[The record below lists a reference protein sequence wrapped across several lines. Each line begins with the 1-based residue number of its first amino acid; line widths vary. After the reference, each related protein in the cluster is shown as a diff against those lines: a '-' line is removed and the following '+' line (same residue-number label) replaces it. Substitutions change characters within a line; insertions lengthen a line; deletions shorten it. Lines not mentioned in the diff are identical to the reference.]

1 MTSAAP
7 PVDFWSRR
15 KAGVEAEAR
24 AEVQA
29 DQAALEASELALQEE
44 KSDEELLVELEL
56 PDPDTLQPGDNIAGF
71 MVKAVP
77 ERLRRRALRQLWRI
91 NPVLANVDGL
101 VDYGQDFSDSAL
113 AVENLQTAYQVGK
126 GMLKHVQEM
135 ARQAEEK
142 SAEQARMQI
151 ETAPDALASL
161 QPEHIKDI
169 TADSEVPSEPTPS
182 AAPDLADTPAD
193 TDAAPPLISRM
204 AAPDTFAEPPVE
216 ELPLPRRRMQF
227 HFTPDPTPEIRT

>member
-1 MTSAAP
+1 LTAAAP

-15 KAGVEAEAR
+15 KARVEAEAR
-24 AEVQA
+24 AGEQA
-29 DQAALEASELALQEE
+29 DQAALEAAELALQEE
-44 KSDEELLVELEL
+44 KSDEELLLELEL

-71 MVKAVP
+71 MGKAVP

-142 SAEQARMQI
+142 AGETTEPRADAAPEAVHAEPG
-151 ETAPDALASL
+151 ESTAPAESDNEAPVQMTPAG
-161 QPEHIKDI
+161 PAEMADI
-169 TADSEVPSEPTPS
+169 E
-182 AAPDLADTPAD
+182 AD
-193 TDAAPPLISRM
+193 TDAAPDLAFAA
-204 AAPDTFAEPPVE
+204 AAPAPLADSDNEA
-216 ELPLPRRRMQF
+216 LPLPRRRMKFQF
-227 HFTPDPTPEIRT
+227 SPDKSPEPRI